1 MSEMSWR
8 TNPVVVSDWIKKYL
22 NRRYGKHNPD
32 AYKAWMILSQ
42 NVLNSKTAHFNMKV
56 LLTKMPSLN
65 MKDYT
70 WYNFADVALAFD
82 NLLLA
87 APDLKNEKGFR

>member
-8 TNPVVVSDWIKKYL
+8 TNPVIVSDWIKAYL
-22 NRRYGKHNPD
+22 MRRFGKHNQD

-42 NVLNSKTAHFNMKV
+42 DVLNSKVDHFNMKV
-56 LLTKMPSLN
+56 LLTKMPSLD

-70 WYNFADVALAFD
+70 WYNFADVALGFD
-82 NLLLA
+82 NLLIA